1 MKIGGKNIRI
11 FYFSYGAEKLF
22 NILALSSLFITYS
35 PESNFCNGGMFG
47 EWLQFPINFL
57 TNFQYDFGF
66 DLPFLSNISLALMKN
81 CYLAYFII
89 LLTLFRWVLYLRRRK
104 GELFLFYP
112 FMESISNTHCFSY
125 RWIKPRFVVWSY
137 SNDFNGNILFYKF
150 NKFIL

>member
-66 DLPFLSNISLALMKN
+66 DLPFVSNISLALMKN
-81 CYLAYFII
+81 CSLAYLII
-89 LLTLFRWVLYLRRRK
+89 LLTLFRAL
-104 GELFLFYP
+104 
-112 FMESISNTHCFSY
+112 SNTGSGVH
-125 RWIKPRFVVWSY
+125 
-137 SNDFNGNILFYKF
+137 LA
-150 NKFIL
+150 